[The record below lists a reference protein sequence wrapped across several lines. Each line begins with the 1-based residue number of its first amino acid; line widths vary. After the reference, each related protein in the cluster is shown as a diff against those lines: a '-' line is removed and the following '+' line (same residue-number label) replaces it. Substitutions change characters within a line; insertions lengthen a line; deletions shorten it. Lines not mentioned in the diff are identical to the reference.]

1 MAVSAAEYA
10 LFLEPKLSNVWHDA
24 FSSEA
29 SKFDQVFNIRDMNKN
44 TITDAKMAGFGTLQ
58 NQADG
63 AEVIFDDP
71 LAPIEQTYTY
81 IVRALGYQVH
91 ERMRINDLYGEIERL
106 ERDLMDSAKDDAEV
120 SAWSVLNNGFGT
132 TNVGFDG
139 LQLFSTA
146 HTRLDGGSNQANRPS
161 TDEALSLAAL
171 HNGVITMKKWV
182 NDRGRPRVHTPK
194 QIVIPSDLIITA
206 AELLDSILKP
216 GTANNDDNVI
226 RNFNLDVLE
235 VEHLNDTSATAWFMF
250 ADKHDLNWFW
260 RFRPQT
266 GMEVEFKTETILR
279 KVRQAYAFGFGEWRG
294 TYGTDGVA

>member
-24 FSSEA
+24 AASEA

-44 TITDAKMAGFGTLQ
+44 TITDAKMAGFGALQ

-63 AEVIFDDP
+63 AEVVFDDP
-71 LAPIEQTYTY
+71 IAPIEQTYTY

-120 SAWSVLNNGFGT
+120 SAWSLLNNGFGT
-132 TNVGFDG
+132 TNTGFDG

-146 HTRLDGGSNQANRPS
+146 HTRLDGGANQANRPS
-161 TDEALSLAAL
+161 TDEALSLSAL
-171 HNGVITMKKWV
+171 HNAVITMKKWK
-182 NDRGRPRVHTPK
+182 NDRGRPRVYNPK

-206 AELLDSILKP
+206 AELLDSVLQP

-226 RNFNLDVLE
+226 RNFNLSTLE

-250 ADKHDLNWFW
+250 AEKHDLNWFW